1 MKKRSI
7 LSLVV
12 SLILAML
19 AGSAAMADTNAG
31 LFAGSYEKTALEQM
45 EVWVNGPLTT
55 ETNTDIP
62 LMEITDMTVY
72 LWKIDRNSDGIMTV
86 NFIIKTAPMID
97 HNRFFKTRIEIAVG
111 DGKDFQT
118 DDDWFDCYMK
128 RGDNAEEWDSHYVD
142 VSASN
147 PDSDDFLL
155 HFWIVEVDSKNN
167 PIQGWEIE
175 LPIRLAGD
183 YLMGAAE
190 GETHLPVLNDESGDT
205 EMIYVQN
212 AWVVKEKDFSV
223 CVTGLQYEAGGE
235 SVAVT
240 LYFES
245 AFHTPPDVTIPS
257 DERRVN
263 GEIFDGT
270 FFLDN
275 RENTGN
281 GEMGLVFSNMLSFS
295 NKALP
300 NPIETISFPL
310 IVTDAE
316 LAEPFTQN
324 VMLIFDGAVTEPPQA
339 EPSISQGNAKVVH
352 LPVYKGYY
360 NDYVEI
366 IEEEDYGLGL
376 QSVFGDKSEINIQ
389 GRVDYWTIYDDDYDQ
404 IVTHFNIDKINDT
417 QIDWEGWS
425 SDDFQFSVPKD
436 AFPGGEAPK
445 VIESITFSSIEIYS
459 AMENEEGELIRNDED
474 WPDYKI
480 GPLMLLFDGND

>member
-1 MKKRSI
+1 MKKRII
-7 LSLVV
+7 LILVA

-19 AGSAAMADTNAG
+19 AGSAAAANTNADI
-31 LFAGSYEKTALEQM
+31 FAGSYEKTTLEQM
-45 EVWVNGPLTT
+45 EVWVNGPL
-55 ETNTDIP
+55 IP

-118 DDDWFDCYMK
+118 DDGGFDCFMK

-155 HFWIVEVDSKNN
+155 HFWIVEVDSKDN

-183 YLMGAAE
+183 YLTGAAG
-190 GETHLPVLNDESGDT
+190 GETHLPILNDELRDM
-205 EMIYVQN
+205 EIPVQN

-223 CVTGLQYEAGGE
+223 CVTGLQYGEGGV
-235 SVAVT
+235 SVEF
-240 LYFES
+240 YFES
-245 AFHTPPDVTIPS
+245 AFQTRPDVSISTN
-257 DERRVN
+257 ERKVN
-263 GEIFDGT
+263 GESFDGT
-270 FFLDN
+270 FFIDN
-275 RENTGN
+275 RDDTGN

-316 LAEPFTQN
+316 LAEPFTLN
-324 VMLIFDGAVTEPPQA
+324 VTLIFDGAVTEPPQA
-339 EPSISQGNAKVVH
+339 EPSISLDNAKVVH

-360 NDYVEI
+360 NNYVII

-376 QSVFGDKSEINIQ
+376 QSVFGDKSEINIH
-389 GRVDYWTIYDDDYDQ
+389 GMVDYWTIYDDDYDQ
-404 IVTHFNIDKINDT
+404 IVTHFNINKINDT

-425 SDDFQFSVPKD
+425 SDDFQLSVPKD
-436 AFPGGEAPK
+436 AFPDGEAPK

-459 AMENEEGELIRNDED
+459 AMENEEGVLIRNNED